1 MQIYFIGGFIY
12 TETAYEYICISQVSI
27 SSFFHKYKCIES
39 TIILTSST
47 IMKKTFLFLLMNLCF
62 VLGSFGIEAGGFSI
76 HRGINISHW
85 LSQRPDNNLA
95 IDEKQITEKD
105 FKLLAELGFDHV
117 RIPIDEMILWNE
129 SGEKYEKS
137 FQFLHKGIQWAIKH
151 KLRVVVDLHI
161 IRAHYFNAGM
171 EGGTNTLWT
180 DAKAQTHFL
189 SLWEEL
195 SAELNGYDTHMLAYE
210 IMNEPTAPDH
220 EDWNKLIQRA
230 YDQIR
235 SLEKKRV
242 LVIGSNLW
250 QGVGTFQYLKVPAND
265 PNIILSCHFYEP
277 FILSHYKASWTE
289 FKDITVPVHYPGYLI
304 TKEDYEALPEAEQ
317 KQVARWL
324 KEWDKSTLH
333 GYLIQAKKKADE
345 LGLNLYCGEF
355 GIYRVA
361 PRADAYRWYKDVIEV
376 FDELNM
382 AWCHWDYKGGYTIF
396 NEDGKVDSELMKAIG
411 LQAH

>member
-1 MQIYFIGGFIY
+1 M
-12 TETAYEYICISQVSI
+12 
-27 SSFFHKYKCIES
+27 
-39 TIILTSST
+39 
-47 IMKKTFLFLLMNLCF
+47 
-62 VLGSFGIEAGGFSI
+62 
-76 HRGINISHW
+76 
-85 LSQRPDNNLA
+85 
-95 IDEKQITEKD
+95 
-105 FKLLAELGFDHV
+105 
-117 RIPIDEMILWNE
+117 
-129 SGEKYEKS
+129 
-137 FQFLHKGIQWAIKH
+137 
-151 KLRVVVDLHI
+151 
-161 IRAHYFNAGM
+161 
-171 EGGTNTLWT
+171 
-180 DAKAQTHFL
+180 
-189 SLWEEL
+189 
-195 SAELNGYDTHMLAYE
+195 
-210 IMNEPTAPDH
+210 
-220 EDWNKLIQRA
+220 
-230 YDQIR
+230 
-235 SLEKKRV
+235 
-242 LVIGSNLW
+242 
-250 QGVGTFQYLKVPAND
+250 
-265 PNIILSCHFYEP
+265 SCHFYEP

-411 LQAH
+411 LQTH

>member
-1 MQIYFIGGFIY
+1 MNTAEITIRSIQHYLYCPHRWGLLEIDKAWAENIFVTKANLMHERVHDPERNY
-12 TETAYEYICISQVSI
+12 TSRGKKVFTSVPVYNDQEKYNLYGVTDCLELTESSSGTAI
-27 SSFFHKYKCIES
+27 
-39 TIILTSST
+39 
-47 IMKKTFLFLLMNLCF
+47 
-62 VLGSFGIEAGGFSI
+62 
-76 HRGINISHW
+76 
-85 LSQRPDNNLA
+85 
-95 IDEKQITEKD
+95 
-105 FKLLAELGFDHV
+105 
-117 RIPIDEMILWNE
+117 NE